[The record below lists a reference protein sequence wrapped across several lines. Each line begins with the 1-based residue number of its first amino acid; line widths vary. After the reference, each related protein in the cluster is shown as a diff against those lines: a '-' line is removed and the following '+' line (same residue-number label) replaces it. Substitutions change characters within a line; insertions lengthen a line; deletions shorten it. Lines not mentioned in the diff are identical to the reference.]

1 MAEVKVYT
9 FIGKKRNNY
18 DTTEYISG
26 QQFCDALTKAEASSD
41 TDIKVSVNSGGGSV
55 TDGYAMIAGMQKC
68 TKPVTA
74 VIDGYAA
81 SMGYFVCLGAKRIE
95 AAGNSILMLH
105 SVQGSAQG
113 SPDDLIAE
121 AEVLKKFNATV
132 ATLLAA
138 RTGLSEAEVTEKYLG
153 KEAWFTAS
161 EALDLK
167 LIDAITEYNAENI
180 PAVTAGMSYEEATQ
194 RFAAMHSAKTEENFI
209 TKAVAAIKAKFGLTE
224 KEPKAMLSE
233 VEENS
238 LCNILWDVRMAA
250 DDADCALGST
260 SSPEVKAL
268 LEEIMKTNSAFVIKI
283 TTLVYGE
290 ELTEPASV
298 EAKAKEYLAK
308 ANKALPT
315 AEITA
320 KAIEAATQFV
330 ATELKAKTD
339 LLAEAADKITAL
351 ESENKTLKAAPA
363 EKVGAVVVD
372 KGNKTAP
379 IQVDAKY
386 ETSYDRE
393 KREALERDRV

>member
-250 DDADCALGST
+250 DDADCALESAA
-260 SSPEVKAL
+260 SPEVKAL
-268 LEEIMKTNSAFVIKI
+268 LDEIMKANSAFVIEI
-283 TTLVYGE
+283 TNLVYGE
-290 ELTEPASV
+290 ELTEPAAV

-315 AEITA
+315 TEITA

-330 ATELKAKTD
+330 ATELKTKTN

-351 ESENKTLKAAPA
+351 ESENKRLAALPGASDKKPLVDDDKAPKLAL
-363 EKVGAVVVD
+363 
-372 KGNKTAP
+372 NK
-379 IQVDAKY
+379 DDLEAKFY
-386 ETSYDRE
+386 STTD
-393 KREALERDRV
+393 